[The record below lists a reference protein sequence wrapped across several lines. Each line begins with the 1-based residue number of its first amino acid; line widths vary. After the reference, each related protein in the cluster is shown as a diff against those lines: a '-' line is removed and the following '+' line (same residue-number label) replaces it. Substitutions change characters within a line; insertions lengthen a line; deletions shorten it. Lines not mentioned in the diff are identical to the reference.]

1 MHPLKSSG
9 PDGFGVC
16 FFQHQWETI
25 GIKVKAAILKFLN
38 GGSFDPSI
46 NETYIVLIPK
56 ASNAFSVSN
65 YKPISLCNVVYKLI
79 VKTVTNRLKLVLSS
93 IISQNHSAFV
103 PGRLI
108 TDNVLVAY
116 EALQTMHSRMRGKKG
131 FMVVKLDMQK
141 AYDRVEWPFLES
153 MLRTLGFE
161 KK

>member
-1 MHPLKSSG
+1 MDLE
-9 PDGFGVC
+9 FA
-16 FFQHQWETI
+16 FF
-25 GIKVKAAILKFLN
+25 IKVKAAILKFLN